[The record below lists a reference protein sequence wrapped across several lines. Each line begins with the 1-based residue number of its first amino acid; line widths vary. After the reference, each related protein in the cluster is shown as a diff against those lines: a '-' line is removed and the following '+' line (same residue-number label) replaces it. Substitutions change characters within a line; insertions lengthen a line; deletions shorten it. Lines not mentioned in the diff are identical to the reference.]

1 MTDAH
6 SLRHEDVDIRLA
18 VTDSPY
24 GESAVKV
31 LCPKHRDKERS
42 MCVYP
47 GNIHCNGCGFHI
59 KRRYEAL
66 AFLLGYWD
74 GEGDGYDGAKRAMGV
89 AHKYYHVNRPSAK
102 QKTIEPLAPTL
113 HLSYQMALWTLFCHK
128 LEYFQCWRGLH
139 KQIIKDAYIGYD
151 GMRWVIPVL
160 DAEGKLITLRYRRD
174 DAVDTESPKYSGVKD
189 YNQTHLYPMH
199 LLARRELNEIWLV
212 EGELDALSLWGVGV
226 PAATVTNGA
235 GQAGVLPRLLEDFV
249 VAHQLQ
255 CRHDARPVYVIAT
268 DKDDAGR
275 QAQESILS
283 GLRELGLDKG
293 CAVAE
298 WGGAKD
304 ISEYLVFGGRLEDVQ
319 RCLL

>member
-1 MTDAH
+1 MKDVS
-6 SLRHEDVDIRLA
+6 SLKHEQVDIRLA
-18 VTDSPY
+18 VSDSPY
-24 GESAVKV
+24 GDSAVKL
-31 LCPKHRDKERS
+31 LCPKHKDKERS

-89 AHKYYHVNRPSAK
+89 AHKYYRVNRSSAK
-102 QKTIEPLAPTL
+102 TKTIEPLAPTL
-113 HLSYQMALWTLFCHK
+113 HISYQTALWTLFRHK

-139 KQIIKDAYIGYD
+139 KQIIKDARIGYD

-174 DAVDTESPKYSGVKD
+174 DTVDVESPKYSGVSG

-199 LLARRELNEIWLV
+199 LLARGRLDEIWLV
-212 EGELDALSLWGVGV
+212 EGELDALALWSIGI
-226 PAATVTNGA
+226 PAASVTNGA
-235 GQAGVLPRLLEDFV
+235 GQAGLLARLLVEFLADN
-249 VAHQLQ
+249 QLQ
-255 CRHDARPVYVIAT
+255 GRQSGRRFVIAT

-304 ISEYLVFGGRLEDVQ
+304 ISEYLMLGGRLEDVQ